1 MGTVPD
7 VFIVGAA
14 RTPIG
19 KFLGGLAGLK
29 ASDLG
34 AVAIKEAIKRARLG
48 GDEVDEV
55 LMGHVVQGGQGQAP
69 ARQASIKAGI
79 SPAVGAVAINKVCGS
94 GLKAVMMGAQA
105 IKAGDA
111 ECVVAGGQ
119 ESMSTVPH
127 YLFSGRTGQK
137 LGDVVLR
144 DGAVYDG
151 LWCSFN
157 GSHMI
162 DLAQYTAVKAG
173 LAREELDAFAARSQQ
188 KAAAAWA
195 AGKFSREIAEVVI
208 PQRTGDPIVVA
219 KDESV
224 RGDTTPEK
232 LARLPAVTR
241 GAPAGAGPGGMITAG
256 NAPGLN
262 DGGAALVLMSEARVK
277 AKSAKPLARV
287 VAYANGAADPKEL
300 FFAPIIAVENLM
312 KKMGVGI
319 GHFDLIEAN
328 EAFAA
333 QALADGKALGWD
345 WERVNVNGGAIAL
358 GHPIGASGA
367 RVLVTLLHALEDR
380 NLKTGLATL
389 CLGGGEAVAL
399 AVERV

>member
-1 MGTVPD
+1 MSTHPD

-19 KFLGGLAGLK
+19 KFLGGLAGLR

-34 AVAIKEAIKRARLG
+34 AVAIREALKRSGVG

-69 ARQASIKAGI
+69 ARQAQIKAGI
-79 SPAVGAVAINKVCGS
+79 PASVGAVAINKVCGS
-94 GLKAVMMGAQA
+94 GLKAVMLGAQA

-127 YLFSGRTGQK
+127 YLFSGRTGQR
-137 LGDVVLR
+137 LGDAVLK
-144 DGAVYDG
+144 DGAVFDG

-157 GSHMI
+157 DSHMI
-162 DLAQYTAVKAG
+162 ELAQYTATQAG
-173 LAREELDAFAARSQQ
+173 LAREELDAFAAQSQQ

-195 AGKFSREIAEVVI
+195 ACKFSSEIAQVVI
-208 PQRTGDPIVVA
+208 PQRKGDPVVVA

-224 RGDTTPEK
+224 RPDTTAEL

-241 GAPAGAGPGGMITAG
+241 EKGGVITAG

-262 DGGAALVLMSEARVK
+262 DGGAALVLVSGERLK
-277 AKSAKPLARV
+277 AKGLKPLARV
-287 VAYANGAADPKEL
+287 VAYANGAGDPKEL
-300 FFAPIIAVENLM
+300 FFAPIVAVRNLM
-312 KKMGVGI
+312 KKMGVAI

-333 QALADGKALGWD
+333 QALADGKGLGWD
-345 WERVNVNGGAIAL
+345 WSRVNVNGGAIAL

-367 RVLVTLLHALEDR
+367 RVLVTLLYALQDR
-380 NLKTGLATL
+380 GLKTGLATL

-399 AVERV
+399 AVERVS

>member
-1 MGTVPD
+1 MSAIPD

-19 KFLGGLAGLK
+19 KFLGGLGGLK

-34 AVAIKEAIKRARLG
+34 AIAIREAMIRAG
-48 GDEVDEV
+48 ITGNDVDEV

-69 ARQASIKAGI
+69 ARQAQIKAGI
-79 SPAVGAVAINKVCGS
+79 NPIAGAVTINKVCGS
-94 GLKAVMMGAQA
+94 GLKAVMLGAQA

-111 ECVVAGGQ
+111 HCIVAGGQ
-119 ESMSTVPH
+119 ESMSTAPH

-137 LGDVVLR
+137 LGDTTLK
-144 DGAVYDG
+144 DGAVMDG

-157 GSHMI
+157 DCHMI
-162 DLAQYTAVKAG
+162 ELAQYTAEKAK
-173 LAREELDAFAARSQQ
+173 LTREELDAFSAASHQ

-195 AGKFSREIAEVVI
+195 SCRFSKEVAPVTI
-208 PQRTGDPIVVA
+208 PQRKGEPIVIA
-219 KDESV
+219 KDESI
-224 RGDTTPEK
+224 RSDTTPEG

-241 GAPAGAGPGGMITAG
+241 DRGGMITAG

-262 DGGAALVLMSEARVK
+262 DGGAALVLMSGERVK
-277 AKSAKPLARV
+277 ERGAKPVGRV
-287 VAYANGAADPKEL
+287 IAYATGGGEPKEL
-300 FFAPIIAVENLM
+300 FFAPIDAVQRLM
-312 KKMGVGI
+312 KKMGVAI

-333 QALADGKALGWD
+333 QAVADGKALGWD
-345 WERVNVNGGAIAL
+345 WDRVNVNGGAVAL

-367 RVLVTLLHALEDR
+367 RVLVTLLHALEQR
-380 NLKTGLATL
+380 NQRIGLATL
-389 CLGGGEAVAL
+389 CLGGGNAVAL
-399 AVERV
+399 AVERVS